1 MNEPVRLID
10 NRRVDKLRI
19 LAAGP
24 SVAAMDMAKHLKPR
38 LNLFDSLRQFL
49 AAQVSG
55 GRVRFVKHAE
65 WWSMSHQDIC
75 IRRDHLPIAP
85 NRRAASDVESP
96 IVEFRLN
103 WRSPDLQTRHFRA

>member
-19 LAAGP
+19 LAAGK
-24 SVAAMDMAKHLKPR
+24 SVASMDMAKHMKPR
-38 LNLFDSLRQFL
+38 LNLFDSLCQFL

-65 WWSMSHQDIC
+65 WWSMSQQDIR
-75 IRRDHLPIAP
+75 IRRDHLPIPP
-85 NRRAASDVESP
+85 NRRAPSDVESP
-96 IVEFRLN
+96 IIECGLN
-103 WRSPDLQTRHFRA
+103 G